1 MDVISRSHSRDICWA
16 SPTRGVGFMTSN
28 ETAAAVRALLESY
41 RDAFERL
48 GAAAI
53 AVTTLVVA
61 ALARPELLIEID
73 VTAASAN

>member
-1 MDVISRSHSRDICWA
+1 MDVISRSHPRDIGCA
-16 SPTRGVGFMTSN
+16 GPTRAVGLMTSN

>member
-1 MDVISRSHSRDICWA
+1 VSNESVVRHNPETVWSIPEGFGELRRKRWA
-16 SPTRGVGFMTSN
+16 SPTPP
-28 ETAAAVRALLESY
+28 
-41 RDAFERL
+41 
-48 GAAAI
+48 

>member
-1 MDVISRSHSRDICWA
+1 
-16 SPTRGVGFMTSN
+16 MTSN